1 MASIPIITLDGPS
14 GAGKGTLGVR
24 LASRLRWHYLDS
36 GALYRIV
43 AHHADDALIEAR
55 DWDAV
60 MAKLGEA
67 RVHFDV
73 SSAAGAYRIILNDE
87 DITDAI
93 RTVACG
99 QKASKIA
106 ADEALREHLVEWQRG
121 FCQPPGLV
129 TDGRDMG
136 TVIFPKAPYKFF
148 IDASC
153 EERAKRRLL
162 QYQAAGL
169 LVDFDSLLAELKQR
183 DQRDRERKA
192 SPCVPAPDAI
202 VVDTTLMDA
211 DAVLAYVLDRVH
223 PS

>member
-1 MASIPIITLDGPS
+1 MKAVPVITLDGPS

-24 LASRLRWHYLDS
+24 LASRLGWHYLDS

-55 DWDAV
+55 DWDTV
-60 MAKLGEA
+60 MATLGDMT
-67 RVHFDV
+67 VHFDV
-73 SSAAGAYRIILNDE
+73 TQPSGAYRIMINDE
-87 DITDAI
+87 DITPSI

-106 ADEALREHLVEWQRG
+106 SDPALREHLVKWQRG

-136 TVIFPKAPYKFF
+136 TVIFPDAPYKFF

-169 LVDFDSLLAELKQR
+169 LVDFDSLLHELKQR
-183 DQRDRERKA
+183 DQRDRERSA
-192 SPCVPAPDAI
+192 SPCVPAPDAV
-202 VVDTTLMDA
+202 VVDTTHMDA
-211 DAVLAYVLDRVH
+211 DAVLAYVLGQVGH
-223 PS
+223 E